1 MYLSGAPD
9 LLELPLSSERP
20 SVQQGAAKGV
30 PLHLSK
36 QLSTNL
42 VSVCERCD
50 ATLNSVLLAAWGA
63 LLHHLSRQKD
73 IIIGLTHSMRCE
85 QPSFVTSTHQHH
97 LTITTR
103 CEQPSFVTPT
113 HQHHLTITTRCEQPS
128 FVTPAHA
135 HQHHFTITTR
145 ARTPACAPTRTNA
158 HPRSP
163 RALTHTHTGLNDTP
177 VLSTCAEMV

>member
-103 CEQPSFVTPT
+103 CEQPSFVTP
-113 HQHHLTITTRCEQPS
+113 
-128 FVTPAHA
+128 AHA